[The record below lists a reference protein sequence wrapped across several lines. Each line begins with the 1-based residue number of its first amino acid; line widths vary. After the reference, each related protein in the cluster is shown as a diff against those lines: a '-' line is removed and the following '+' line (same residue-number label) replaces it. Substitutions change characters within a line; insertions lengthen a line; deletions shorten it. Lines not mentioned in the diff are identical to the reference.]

1 MPNPIPNLEYHG
13 FSLADHTGSL
23 LLKPPTKQVKDVY
36 EVANT
41 TNSLSTIITYRD
53 RLRDILLENV
63 PVQWG
68 KKCIGYEETDDGVWV
83 LFEDGSK
90 EFCDILVG

>member
-63 PVQWG
+63 PVQW
-68 KKCIGYEETDDGVWV
+68 
-83 LFEDGSK
+83 
-90 EFCDILVG
+90 